1 MDENYV
7 DKLLKMYFHIGISYD
22 EILCFLSMGHN
33 IKISKSSLKKKLGR
47 LGLFRRKH
55 YSDLLDVALF
65 IIEQIQESGQNHGY
79 RWMHLKCIQSGY
91 NIPRDTV
98 YDLMCILD
106 KEGVAQRKRRRLKR
120 RQYASKG
127 PNYVWHIDSY
137 DKLKRFGIA
146 INGCIDGFSRN
157 IIWLEANT
165 TNSDPRVISSY
176 FTEAVK
182 RMNGCPQRVRTD
194 LGTENAYIEQ
204 MQTWLRRNHRDRLAG
219 ENSFLYGKSTHNQ
232 RIEWF
237 WGLLRKEIG
246 QFWMDFFNYF
256 QIEENCMYSG
266 DFVDKSLLQ
275 FCFMDI
281 IQVSFICCCVI

>member
-1 MDENYV
+1 
-7 DKLLKMYFHIGISYD
+7 
-22 EILCFLSMGHN
+22 
-33 IKISKSSLKKKLGR
+33 
-47 LGLFRRKH
+47 
-55 YSDLLDVALF
+55 
-65 IIEQIQESGQNHGY
+65 
-79 RWMHLKCIQSGY
+79 MHLKCIQSGY

-106 KEGVAQRKRRRLKR
+106 TEGIAQRKRRRLKR

-157 IIWLEANT
+157 IIWLDANT

-194 LGTENAYIEQ
+194 LGTENTYIEQ